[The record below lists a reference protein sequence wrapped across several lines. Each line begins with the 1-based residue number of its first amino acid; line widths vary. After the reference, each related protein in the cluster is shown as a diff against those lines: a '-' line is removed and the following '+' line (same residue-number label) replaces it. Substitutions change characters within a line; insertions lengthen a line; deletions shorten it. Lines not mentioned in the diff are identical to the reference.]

1 MEWVL
6 DASVTVGW
14 CFEDERTPHLEGLLD
29 RLRDSPAVVPQMWSL
44 EVANVLILAVRR
56 RKITVAERSEFL
68 KMLNSH
74 PIHTD
79 LETSDIAFGSI
90 LTLADKYQ
98 LTSYDAAYL
107 ELAMRL
113 GIPLATL
120 DTHLRAAA
128 KKVGV
133 PLL

>member
-1 MEWVL
+1 MR
-6 DASVTVGW
+6 VGV
-14 CFEDERTPHLEGLLD
+14 DG
-29 RLRDSPAVVPQMWSL
+29 
-44 EVANVLILAVRR
+44 

-68 KMLNSH
+68 KMLSSH

-79 LETSDIAFGSI
+79 LQTSDIAFGSI
-90 LTLADKYQ
+90 VTLADRYQ

-120 DTHLRAAA
+120 DAHLRAAA
-128 KKVGV
+128 KKAGV
-133 PLL
+133 TLL

>member
-29 RLRDSPAVVPQMWSL
+29 RLRASPAVVPQMWSL

-56 RKITVAERSEFL
+56 KKITVPQRSEFL
-68 KMLNSH
+68 DMLSSH

-79 LETSDIAFGSI
+79 LQTSDMAFGSI
-90 LTLADKYQ
+90 VALADRYQ

-107 ELAMRL
+107 ELAVRL

-120 DTHLRAAA
+120 DARLRAAA
-128 KKVGV
+128 KKAGV
-133 PLL
+133 KLL